1 MVAFLSLRM
10 LLAKPFL
17 LFTVLAVLL
26 LCGVGYFL
34 YQRRQKRRAEAAYR
48 ESSTGMIETRIAECQ
63 ARIRENEREL
73 SDILDSMTALNLHL
87 KAPAETLPRTRA
99 ETERLL
105 ASYEEERLLRERKIE
120 FYRQCITKLQRIQR
134 NHRLTQTLESEQAKL
149 KRLQERHYDDI
160 ADLENLRTTLEYEQR
175 YLETIDA
182 LSLRML
188 QSESPRDAQLLY
200 RELDELTRDPE

>member
-10 LLAKPFL
+10 LLAKPFI
-17 LFTVLAVLL
+17 LFTVLAILL
-26 LCGVGYFL
+26 LCGVGYLL
-34 YQRRQKRRAEAAYR
+34 YQRQQKRRAEAAYR
-48 ESSTGMIETRIAECQ
+48 QSSTGMIETRIAECQ

-73 SDILDSMTALNLHL
+73 NDILDSITALNQHL
-87 KAPAETLPRTRA
+87 KAPTETLPRTRA

-105 ASYEEERLLRERKIE
+105 ASYEQEKLLRERKIE
-120 FYRQCITKLQRIQR
+120 FYRQCITKLQRMQR
-134 NHRLTQTLESEQAKL
+134 NHQLTQTLESEQEKL